1 MIEIS
6 SPTKKF
12 LKEINAGITSLVLLC
27 VVSRSEEPM
36 YGYQIAKQIDF
47 GSEQGLSMKQSAL
60 YPVLR
65 SLEKNE
71 LLESR
76 VEPSITGP
84 PRRYYEITRG
94 GKEALEEWKDIWHHV
109 KENVD
114 AILEGGN
121 ND

>member
-1 MIEIS
+1 MNEVS
-6 SPTKKF
+6 SPTRKF

-27 VVSRSEEPM
+27 VVDRSEEPM

-47 GSEQGLSMKQSAL
+47 GSPQGLSMKQSAL

-71 LLESR
+71 MLASR
-76 VEPSITGP
+76 VEPSISGP
-84 PRRYYEITRG
+84 PRRYYQITDD
-94 GKEALEEWKDIWHHV
+94 GKETLKEWKDIWHHV
-109 KENVD
+109 KGSVD
-114 AILEGGN
+114 EILEGGN